1 MDAVPPLPDWRDPDG
16 YAALRRAEPAA
27 FAWEWLRRD
36 PRYRAAAVGAPRWRG
51 FSSPRVQKADPAA
64 APWGLHAFE
73 DPGLAACAARPVWRR
88 ERYARVLVA
97 GAERAGS
104 SQDRF
109 DLARFAGLTSV
120 VRAADGE
127 HLLVSDGATS
137 LRLDIVSGSLL
148 EGPVRLSYRLAGFAA
163 LRGPL
168 ETLHALL
175 RLSRT
180 GRLAPRPVRHR
191 NRRLILLLRA
201 TDALRAG
208 ATQREL
214 AAGLLSAEAERA
226 RWRAEAPSLRLRAQR
241 LVKGA
246 RAMAGGGYRVLLR
259 A

>member
-1 MDAVPPLPDWRDPDG
+1 MDAAPPLPDWRDADG
-16 YAALRRAEPAA
+16 YGALRRAEPAA

-36 PRYRAAAVGAPRWRG
+36 GRYRAAAGGAPRWRE
-51 FSSPRVQKADPAA
+51 SPSPRVEKADPAA

-97 GAERAGS
+97 GAEQAGS
-104 SQDRF
+104 SPDRF
-109 DLARFAGLTSV
+109 DLARLARLATL

-148 EGPVRLSYRLAGFAA
+148 DGPVMLSYRLAGFAA

-175 RLSRT
+175 RFRQA
-180 GRLAPRPVRHR
+180 GGLAPGQLRDR

-201 TDALRAG
+201 TDALRTG
-208 ATQREL
+208 ATQREV